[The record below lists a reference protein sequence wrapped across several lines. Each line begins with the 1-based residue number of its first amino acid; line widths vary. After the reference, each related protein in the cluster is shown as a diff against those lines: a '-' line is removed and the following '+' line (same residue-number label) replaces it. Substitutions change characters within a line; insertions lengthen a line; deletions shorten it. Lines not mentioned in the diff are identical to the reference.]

1 MRLLRS
7 ISRYP
12 VRYQVFLSMER
23 LFKQF
28 CKVVVLAFK
37 AAYNMERTRRDNDK
51 RITLLYVAMKD
62 MLAAL
67 VQYVVSMSS

>member
-1 MRLLRS
+1 
-7 ISRYP
+7 
-12 VRYQVFLSMER
+12 MER
-23 LFKQF
+23 LFKQS

>member
-1 MRLLRS
+1 MQS
-7 ISRYP
+7 
-12 VRYQVFLSMER
+12 
-23 LFKQF
+23 

-67 VQYVVSMSS
+67 VQYVVSTLQQCQAYPILMHFR